1 MTEAV
6 FYLFATVA
14 VLSALLC
21 ITQRNPIASAFW
33 LISTMLCLAGIFVL
47 LNAQFIG
54 IIQVLVYAG
63 AIMVLFLFVIM
74 LLNLGRGESDFKRWP
89 VWIVAA
95 GIVVLLLA
103 ELAALP
109 HYSAE
114 RLALEY
120 TGSSRLAD
128 PSLVFDAGKTA
139 VAAAQ
144 TQGVTGAIA
153 APLFQTYLVPFELT
167 SVLLLTAIVGAVVL
181 AKRKV

>member
-6 FYLFATVA
+6 FYLFATIA

-89 VWIVAA
+89 VWIIAA
-95 GIVVLLLA
+95 GVVVLLLA

-109 HYSAE
+109 QYSAE

-120 TGSSRLAD
+120 TGSSQLAD

-153 APLFQTYLVPFELT
+153 APLFQTYLIPFELT